1 MRVCLFDID
10 GTLVNAGGAG
20 QAAMEKALARAFGV
34 TRPTE
39 GISTAGRTDRAIIED
54 LMAFHGLPCDE
65 ATWERV
71 REFYLEGL
79 PVELARLDG
88 LALPGVNELLAELSG
103 RDDVVLGL
111 LTGNLVEGARRK
123 LGHFGLDGHFDRD
136 GQLFGGF
143 GDHDRDRDDVARQG
157 REHVR
162 QELDW
167 WEPNEVWVIG
177 DTPLDVQC
185 ARAIGVRVL
194 AVATGMFSR
203 DEIAAGEPDQLLG
216 DLGDTGRVVS
226 ILVK

>member
-10 GTLVNAGGAG
+10 GTLVNSGGAG

-54 LMAFHGLPCDE
+54 LMAFHGLSCDE

-71 REFYLEGL
+71 REVYLAGL
-79 PVELARLDG
+79 PAELAGLDG
-88 LALPGVNELLAELSG
+88 LTLPGIKDLLEELSG
-103 RDDVVLGL
+103 HDDVVLGL

-123 LGHFGLDGHFDRD
+123 LEHFDLDGHFDRN

-143 GDHDRDRDDVARQG
+143 GDRDRDRDDVAR
-157 REHVR
+157 RARDHVG
-162 QELDW
+162 QELGW
-167 WEPNEVWVIG
+167 WEADEVWVIG

-185 ARAIGVRVL
+185 ARAIGVHVL
-194 AVATGMFSR
+194 AVATGMFTG
-203 DEIAAGEPDQLLG
+203 DEIAASGPDRLLG
-216 DLGDTGRVVS
+216 DLGDTDRVVS
-226 ILVK
+226 ILLE